1 MVIPADFARPSHLSK
16 EPGDASTLE
25 GGAKMTLFN
34 SEVESV
40 LSRLY
45 AEASEND
52 RQVEREE
59 EAAVKA
65 SKDGRL
71 DEETLASIQN
81 RTFMAVAPEVGRFF
95 YLLVRTYKPS
105 RIVEFGTS
113 FGLSAIHLAAALR
126 DNGSGQIITTEQS
139 SEKASRAAQHFEQA
153 GLSDLIELRH
163 GDAFETL
170 QGVEK
175 IDMLVLDGWK
185 PLYLPLLQKL
195 EPVLAPHCL
204 VVADDVI
211 SLSAKMAP
219 YLNYVRNKANGYL
232 SCEIPLDDGVE
243 LSFR

>member
-1 MVIPADFARPSHLSK
+1 MVKSADFARPSHHSNDSR
-16 EPGDASTLE
+16 EASTLQD
-25 GGAKMTLFN
+25 GAKMTLFTP
-34 SEVESV
+34 EVESV

-52 RQVEREE
+52 HQVGCEE
-59 EAAVKA
+59 EVAVKA

-71 DEETLASIQN
+71 DEATLASIQN

-105 RIVEFGTS
+105 RIVEVGTS

-126 DNGSGQIITTEQS
+126 DNGSGHIITTEQS
-139 SEKASRAAQHFEQA
+139 SEKASRAAQHFEHA
-153 GLSDLIELRH
+153 GLSDLIELRQ

-185 PLYLPLLQKL
+185 PLYLTLLQKL
-195 EPVLAPHCL
+195 EPALAPHCL

-211 SLSAKMAP
+211 SLSTKMVP
-219 YLNYVRNKANGYL
+219 YLNYVRDKANGYV